1 MNLAGIAFDVALGL
15 AVAAAVA
22 AVASP
27 VALRALVSGA
37 GTALSGLA
45 AMIAG
50 VAALAGQS
58 FALGASGVLP
68 LFGIRLAID
77 PLGGLFVTLLGAVT
91 AVVAV
96 YGLGRADGVT
106 VPALVPLLGAAMLL
120 VAAADGVGTF
130 LLGWQL
136 MIVTALPLVHRP
148 RTAAGLE
155 FAVLSQAGFVAI
167 TVGLLVLGAD
177 SFPAVRA
184 ARSPLAAVVFLVA
197 LLGFAVTIGVAAR
210 AAAAAPGRVSALFSV
225 GMAGLGGYGLV
236 RVGLDLL
243 GGGAGWW
250 WAVVLVL
257 GAGAAVAGMARAAR
271 ATDLQRLLGSAAAA
285 NLGVVLVGVGAAGVF
300 AAGGRPVL
308 AGLALAAGL
317 LHVVNHAAT
326 LTLLSL
332 GAASVEQATGTRELA
347 ALGGLRAGM
356 PLTTV
361 GFGLGALGASALP
374 GGAAFVSVWLLLQ
387 SLVHGVPSAG
397 PGSAVLLSVAVA
409 AVALTA
415 GLAIA
420 TFVRAFGVG
429 FLGRDRRTTAESP
442 HFPLAA
448 MGLAAVA
455 GVVLALAP
463 TLVLPAVGTVTRTL
477 TGTESTGGATTV
489 ELSTVAG
496 SLSPLLTVAAL
507 LVGAGVV
514 IGGLRLLAVRPRRT
528 VPVWS
533 GGLPA
538 GTAGTPFAV
547 PLPEISTRVPR
558 LPAVGGAWERVVRAL
573 GTGSANRYLGVG
585 LSAVTGLLIVL
596 AVVR

>member
-1 MNLAGIAFDVALGL
+1 
-15 AVAAAVA
+15 
-22 AVASP
+22 
-27 VALRALVSGA
+27 
-37 GTALSGLA
+37 
-45 AMIAG
+45 
-50 VAALAGQS
+50 
-58 FALGASGVLP
+58 
-68 LFGIRLAID
+68 
-77 PLGGLFVTLLGAVT
+77 
-91 AVVAV
+91 
-96 YGLGRADGVT
+96 
-106 VPALVPLLGAAMLL
+106 
-120 VAAADGVGTF
+120 
-130 LLGWQL
+130 
-136 MIVTALPLVHRP
+136 
-148 RTAAGLE
+148 
-155 FAVLSQAGFVAI
+155 
-167 TVGLLVLGAD
+167 
-177 SFPAVRA
+177 
-184 ARSPLAAVVFLVA
+184 
-197 LLGFAVTIGVAAR
+197 
-210 AAAAAPGRVSALFSV
+210 
-225 GMAGLGGYGLV
+225 
-236 RVGLDLL
+236 
-243 GGGAGWW
+243 
-250 WAVVLVL
+250 
-257 GAGAAVAGMARAAR
+257 
-271 ATDLQRLLGSAAAA
+271 
-285 NLGVVLVGVGAAGVF
+285 
-300 AAGGRPVL
+300 
-308 AGLALAAGL
+308 
-317 LHVVNHAAT
+317 VVNHAAT

-420 TFVRAFGVG
+420 TFVRAFGLG
-429 FLGRDRRTTAESP
+429 FLGRDRRITTESP

-477 TGTESTGGATTV
+477 TGTASTGGAITV

-496 SLSPLLTVAAL
+496 SLSPLLIVAAM
-507 LVGAGVV
+507 LVGAAAVV
-514 IGGLRLLAVRPRRT
+514 GGLRLLAVRPRRT

-538 GTAGTPFAV
+538 GTAGMPFAV

-558 LPAVGGAWERVVRAL
+558 RPAVGRAWERVARAL